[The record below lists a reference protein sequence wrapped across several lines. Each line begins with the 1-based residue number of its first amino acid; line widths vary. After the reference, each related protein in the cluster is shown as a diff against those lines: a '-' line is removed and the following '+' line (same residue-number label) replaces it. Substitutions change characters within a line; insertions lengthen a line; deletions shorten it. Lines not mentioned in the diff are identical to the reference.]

1 MKMKTATATQII
13 DALNACAYG
22 SCSGCYL
29 REQGKSDECVK
40 RLKLDA
46 AEMIDA
52 MDRRHSAIIK
62 AFNGAVMR
70 GYEDALK
77 RYGDDDDDDGGDA

>member
-1 MKMKTATATQII
+1 MKKPTPIQLF
-13 DALNACAYG
+13 DALENCAYG
-22 SCSGCYL
+22 DCSGCYL
-29 REQGKSDECVK
+29 REQGKSNECVK

-46 AEMIDA
+46 AEVILDAAKMIDA

-70 GYEDALK
+70 DYDH
-77 RYGDDDDDDGGDA
+77 DNM